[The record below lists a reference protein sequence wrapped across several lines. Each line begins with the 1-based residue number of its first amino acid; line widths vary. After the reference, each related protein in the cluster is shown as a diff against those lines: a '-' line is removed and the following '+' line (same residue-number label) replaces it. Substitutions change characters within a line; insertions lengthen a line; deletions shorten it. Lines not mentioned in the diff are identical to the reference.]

1 MTQPSEKQQVIT
13 RLGQLKAER
22 ASWWAHWQEI
32 TLYLLP
38 RNGRYFAQ
46 DRNKGWKRHNN
57 IYDNTGTRALR
68 TLAAGLMG
76 GQQQAP
82 QMPNLPPPP
91 PPPQPEKMPNLQGL
105 LSGMNGAGQAGG
117 AKGVAQ
123 TFLTGASGVD
133 PNALKLNKPTL
144 LGE

>member
-1 MTQPSEKQQVIT
+1 MGVPAYIGMMAV
-13 RLGQLKAER
+13 GA
-22 ASWWAHWQEI
+22 
-32 TLYLLP
+32 LL
-38 RNGRYFAQ
+38 
-46 DRNKGWKRHNN
+46 
-57 IYDNTGTRALR
+57 
-68 TLAAGLMG
+68 G

-91 PPPQPEKMPNLQGL
+91 PPPQPEKMPNLQGM

-123 TFLTGASGVD
+123 TFLTGSSGVD
-133 PNALKLNKPTL
+133 PNSLKLNKPTL